1 MTPAMQS
8 KKHMKAVFK
17 EIKDGK
23 QSRVFMQSDVDIP
36 KIDKYSVLVSVKAC
50 GLSTSDDKV
59 LKVLYKDQSK
69 TKFPICHEIAGVVV
83 EVGDWVTTVDRGDEV
98 VGLIPLDY
106 GQSGCA
112 EYVRLNEYDVTKK
125 PQGVSFVDAAGCI
138 GDAVKAYTGLHY
150 LGRLTSGDTVLVMDG
165 ASSFGAIAIQLAQ
178 HWGAKVITTASSD
191 DEVLYLEGLKG
202 QVARVVDLRKTDNAV
217 SGTDFHPAYMIG
229 SGSNNNNNN
238 ANNNTGGNARALL
251 PACMQESG
259 GLGIDLVLDNGVTQ
273 FAETSYRILV
283 EDTYDHPVP
292 SKHDIVSCLAVGGR
306 WITSK
311 SDLQLDPPHSQMMFM
326 KCASIGFL
334 FEQAWILS
342 STQQGRYLHILM
354 DIMEKVSS
362 GVIRPNIHHTV
373 SFESVPDALESLTDK
388 RVGKVVMKMK

>member
-1 MTPAMQS
+1 MQS
-8 KKHMKAVFK
+8 KKVMKAAFK
-17 EIKDGK
+17 EVKDGT
-23 QSRVFMQSDVDIP
+23 QSKVFIESDVEIP
-36 KIDKYSVLVSVKAC
+36 KLDKYAVLISIKAC
-50 GLSTSDDKV
+50 GLSCSEDKV
-59 LKVLYKDQSK
+59 LKVLYKDQSRIK
-69 TKFPICHEIAGVVV
+69 YPVCYEVAGVVV
-83 EVGDWVTTVDRGDEV
+83 EVGDWVTTVDSGDEV

-106 GQSGCA
+106 GHSGCA
-112 EYVRLNEYDVTKK
+112 EFVCLNEFDVTKK
-125 PQGVSFVDAAGCI
+125 PQNVSFVDAAGCI

-191 DEVLYLEGLKG
+191 DELLYLEGLKG
-202 QVARVVDLRKTDNAV
+202 QVARVVDLRKTDNAG
-217 SGTDFHPAYMIG
+217 SGSDFHTGYVI
-229 SGSNNNNNN
+229 GSNNNNNN
-238 ANNNTGGNARALL
+238 NVNSNMGGNTSTLL

-259 GLGIDLVLDNGVTQ
+259 GLGIDIVLDNGVTQ
-273 FAETSYRILV
+273 FAETSYRILL
-283 EDTYDHPVP
+283 EDTYEHPVP

-326 KCASIGFL
+326 KCASLGFL

-373 SFESVPDALESLTDK
+373 PFDAVPDVLLNLTEK

>member
-1 MTPAMQS
+1 MQS
-8 KKHMKAVFK
+8 KKVMKAAFK
-17 EIKDGK
+17 EVKGGK
-23 QSRVFMQSDVDIP
+23 HSKVFIENDVEIP
-36 KIDKYSVLVSVKAC
+36 KLDKYTVLVSVKAC
-50 GLSTSDDKV
+50 GLSCNEDKV
-59 LKVLYKDQSK
+59 LKVLYKDHSRIK
-69 TKFPICHEIAGVVV
+69 YPVCYEVAGVVV

-112 EYVRLNEYDVTKK
+112 EYVRLNEFDVTKK
-125 PQGVSFVDAAGCI
+125 PGNVSFVDAAGCI

-178 HWGAKVITTASSD
+178 HWGAKVVTTASSD

-202 QVARVVDLRKTDNAV
+202 QVARVVDLRKTDNAG
-217 SGTDFHPAYMIG
+217 SSSDFRPGYVI
-229 SGSNNNNNN
+229 GSNNNNI
-238 ANNNTGGNARALL
+238 NNNVGGNTSTLL

-259 GLGIDLVLDNGVTQ
+259 GLGIDIVLDNGATQ
-273 FAETSYRILV
+273 FVDTSYRILL
-283 EDTYDHPVP
+283 EDTYEHPVP

-326 KCASIGFL
+326 RCASVGFL

-373 SFESVPDALESLTDK
+373 PFEAVPDVLMNLAEK

>member
-1 MTPAMQS
+1 MDVNEQAMQS
-8 KKHMKAVFK
+8 KKVMKAAFK
-17 EIKDGK
+17 EVKDGK
-23 QSRVFMQSDVDIP
+23 QSKVFIENDVDIP
-36 KIDKYSVLVSVKAC
+36 KLDKYAVLVSVKAC
-50 GLSTSDDKV
+50 GLSCNEDKI
-59 LKVLYKDQSK
+59 LKVLYKDQSRIK
-69 TKFPICHEIAGVVV
+69 YPVCYEVAGVVV
-83 EVGDWVTTVDRGDEV
+83 EVGDWVTSVDRGDEV

-125 PQGVSFVDAAGCI
+125 PQNVSFVDAAGCI

-202 QVARVVDLRKTDNAV
+202 QVARVVDLRKTDNAGCG
-217 SGTDFHPAYMIG
+217 SDFRPGYVI
-229 SGSNNNNNN
+229 GSNNNNV
-238 ANNNTGGNARALL
+238 NNNYGGSASTLL

-273 FAETSYRILV
+273 FAETSCRILL
-283 EDTYDHPVP
+283 EDTYEHPVP

-306 WITSK
+306 WITCK

-373 SFESVPDALESLTDK
+373 PFEAVPDALQNLSEK

>member
-23 QSRVFMQSDVDIP
+23 QSRVFVQSDVDIP

-69 TKFPICHEIAGVVV
+69 TKFPMCHEIAGVVV
-83 EVGDWVTTVDRGDEV
+83 EVGDWVTTVERGDEV

-106 GQSGCA
+106 NQSGCA

-202 QVARVVDLRKTDNAV
+202 QVARVVDLRKTDNFV

-229 SGSNNNNNN
+229 SGSNNNNN
-238 ANNNTGGNARALL
+238 ANSNTGGNARALL

-273 FAETSYRILV
+273 FAETSYRIQV

-373 SFESVPDALESLTDK
+373 SFESVPDALESLTDE

>member
-1 MTPAMQS
+1 MQS
-8 KKHMKAVFK
+8 KKVMKAAFK

-23 QSRVFMQSDVDIP
+23 QSKVFIENDVDIP
-36 KIDKYSVLVSVKAC
+36 KLDKYSVLVSVKAC
-50 GLSTSDDKV
+50 GLSCNEDKV
-59 LKVLYKDQSK
+59 LKVLYKDQSRIK
-69 TKFPICHEIAGVVV
+69 YPVCYEVAGVVV

-106 GQSGCA
+106 GQSGCS

-125 PQGVSFVDAAGCI
+125 PQNVSFVDAAGCI

-150 LGRLTSGDTVLVMDG
+150 LGRLTSGDTILVMDG

-202 QVARVVDLRKTDNAV
+202 QVARVVDLRKTDNAG
-217 SGTDFHPAYMIG
+217 SGSDFRPGYVIG
-229 SGSNNNNNN
+229 SSNNNNNN
-238 ANNNTGGNARALL
+238 NNVNNNVGGNTSTLL

-273 FAETSYRILV
+273 FAETSCYRILS
-283 EDTYDHPVP
+283 EDTYEHPVP

-373 SFESVPDALESLTDK
+373 PFEAVPDVLQNLTEK

>member
-1 MTPAMQS
+1 MQS
-8 KKHMKAVFK
+8 RKSMKAVFK
-17 EIKDGK
+17 EVSDGK
-23 QSRVFMQSDVDIP
+23 QTRVFIENDVDIP
-36 KIDKYSVLVSVKAC
+36 KVDKYSVLVSVKAC
-50 GLSTSDDKV
+50 GLSSTDDKV
-59 LKVLYKDQSK
+59 LKLLYKDQSK
-69 TKFPICHEIAGVVV
+69 TKYPVCYEVAGVVV
-83 EVGDWVTTVDRGDEV
+83 EVGERVTTIKRGDEV

-125 PQGVSFVDAAGCI
+125 PKGVSFVDAAGCI

-165 ASSFGAIAIQLAQ
+165 ASSFGAIAVQLAQ
-178 HWGAKVITTASSD
+178 HWGAKVITTVSSD
-191 DEVLYLEGLKG
+191 DEALYLEGLKG
-202 QVARVVDLRKTDNAV
+202 QVARVVDLRKTDN
-217 SGTDFHPAYMIG
+217 SG
-229 SGSNNNNNN
+229 SGSDFHTGYTIGINNNNNN
-238 ANNNTGGNARALL
+238 NNNVNNNKSGSATALL

-273 FAETSYRILV
+273 FADTNYRILL
-283 EDTYDHPVP
+283 EDTYEHPVP
-292 SKHDIVSCLAVGGR
+292 TKHDIVSCLAVGGR

-311 SDLQLDPPHSQMMFM
+311 SDLQLDPPHSQMLFM

-373 SFESVPDALESLTDK
+373 PFEAVPDILQGLSEK